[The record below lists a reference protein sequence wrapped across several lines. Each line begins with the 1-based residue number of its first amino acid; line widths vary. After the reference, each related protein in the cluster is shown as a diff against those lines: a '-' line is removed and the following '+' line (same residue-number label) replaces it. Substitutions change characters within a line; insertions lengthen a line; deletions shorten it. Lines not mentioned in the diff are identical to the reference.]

1 MLGKYK
7 VLSNLI
13 KVSTLSFI
21 AILAFGVHDFILPI
35 FIESQAQS
43 FAIVGLIISLIN
55 IASFFAEIPI
65 GIAVD
70 KYGGAKILS
79 ASMIVLSALGFVYYL
94 TQNILVLALTA
105 FAFGITNVAFWI
117 PSTVIVRESS
127 PRNMLSI
134 SEATYM
140 TITQFGWILGPIVAG
155 LVAAVFSVRH
165 NFLLIS
171 AFMFGALVFGI
182 IVLRKYKTKNIT
194 EKSKHKH
201 KAKLTLLTTIFR
213 EYLGVHKHAGPLYGL
228 TLAVYIW
235 IAIQWAFV
243 PLAGIERFNFTES
256 AAGLILGAMMIVEGI
271 LYFSS
276 GYIMDKI
283 GKRYI
288 ITTGFL
294 ILFSSTYF
302 MFLATSPTVFILTAM
317 MSAGA
322 VSWVLP
328 GIEALLTEI
337 VPVNLYGE
345 MSGVFETSK
354 DFGTI
359 IGPLVA
365 GILAAALHNP
375 LTPFLFV
382 ALVMASAAILSGYIF
397 WPEQKD
403 IKLKLFAKN

>member
-79 ASMIVLSALGFVYYL
+79 ASMIVLSALGFIYYL

-140 TITQFGWILGPIVAG
+140 TITQFGWILGPIVA
-155 LVAAVFSVRH
+155 LS
-165 NFLLIS
+165 
-171 AFMFGALVFGI
+171 
-182 IVLRKYKTKNIT
+182 
-194 EKSKHKH
+194 
-201 KAKLTLLTTIFR
+201 
-213 EYLGVHKHAGPLYGL
+213 
-228 TLAVYIW
+228 
-235 IAIQWAFV
+235 QQ
-243 PLAGIERFNFTES
+243 
-256 AAGLILGAMMIVEGI
+256 
-271 LYFSS
+271 YF
-276 GYIMDKI
+276 
-283 GKRYI
+283 
-288 ITTGFL
+288 
-294 ILFSSTYF
+294 
-302 MFLATSPTVFILTAM
+302 
-317 MSAGA
+317 
-322 VSWVLP
+322 
-328 GIEALLTEI
+328 
-337 VPVNLYGE
+337 
-345 MSGVFETSK
+345 
-354 DFGTI
+354 
-359 IGPLVA
+359 
-365 GILAAALHNP
+365 
-375 LTPFLFV
+375 
-382 ALVMASAAILSGYIF
+382 LSGTTF
-397 WPEQKD
+397 C
-403 IKLKLFAKN
+403 